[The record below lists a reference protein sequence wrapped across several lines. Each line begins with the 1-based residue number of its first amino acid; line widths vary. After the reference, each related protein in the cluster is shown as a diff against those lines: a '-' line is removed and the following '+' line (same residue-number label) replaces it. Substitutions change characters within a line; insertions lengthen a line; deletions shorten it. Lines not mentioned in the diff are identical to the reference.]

1 MTLADLQS
9 HVYHELPMLQ
19 RTVTG
24 RRTVYRIVA
33 SAVRHWPGTVLR
45 QCDDGEAQVVGV
57 HFGRQLERIARREYG
72 MGIILT
78 LVLSAV
84 ISEIVKV
91 LIRWWMERHE
101 NQTAM
106 HCMTLQMRGSHD

>member
-1 MTLADLQS
+1 VTLADLQS
-9 HVYHELPMLQ
+9 HVYAELPVLQ

-24 RRTVYRIVA
+24 RRIVYRLVA
-33 SAVRHWPGTVLR
+33 SAVRHWPGMVLR
-45 QCDDGEAQVVGV
+45 QCDAGEANVVGV

-78 LVLSAV
+78 LVLSAL
-84 ISEIVKV
+84 ISEVVKI
-91 LIRWWMERHE
+91 LLRWWMERQE

-106 HCMTLQMRGSHD
+106 YAMTHSMRGSHD